1 MDEIGFMVSY
11 VEEDDFEHTVRLT
24 TAFVR
29 RCAEILP

>member
-1 MDEIGFMVSY
+1 LRL
-11 VEEDDFEHTVRLT
+11 DDFEHTIRLT